1 MIRVLIADDQELV
14 RTGFRLI
21 LQREPDLDV
30 VGEAADGAATVRL
43 AGELE
48 PDVVL
53 MDIRMPILDGLAAT
67 RQLLSVPTSTRVVI
81 LTTFDL
87 DEYVFAALAAGASGF
102 LLKDVK
108 AAALAD
114 AIRTVH
120 AGDALLAPSVTRRLI
135 ERFVAQQPA
144 GLPVATDLG
153 KIASL
158 TDREREVLVMIT
170 RGLSNSAIAAAL
182 FVSPATVKTHIS
194 RVFAK
199 LDVRDRAQAVIAA
212 YNAGLVKPGSP
223 RGLSADGQPPRLAHA
238 SMSEDLRGG
247 PRRR

>member
-1 MIRVLIADDQELV
+1 MIRILIADDQELV

-21 LQREPDLDV
+21 LQREPDLNV
-30 VGEAADGAATVRL
+30 VGEAADGAETVRL
-43 AGELE
+43 VAALE
-48 PDVVL
+48 PDIVL
-53 MDIRMPILDGLAAT
+53 MDIRMPILDGIAAT
-67 RQLLSVPTSTRVVI
+67 RELLTSHISTRVVI

-108 AAALAD
+108 AAVLAD

-120 AGDALLAPSVTRRLI
+120 GGEALLAPSVTKRLI

-144 GLPVATDLG
+144 TSPAAGNHANV
-153 KIASL
+153 ASL
-158 TDREREVLVMIT
+158 TNREREVLIMIA
-170 RGLSNSAIAAAL
+170 RGLSNNAVAAAL

-194 RVFAK
+194 RIFAK

-212 YNAGLVKPGSP
+212 YNAGLVKAGS
-223 RGLSADGQPPRLAHA
+223 
-238 SMSEDLRGG
+238 
-247 PRRR
+247 